1 MSKPAERSWRR
12 IRRGI
17 YQPARYERQRQV
29 SKPSFSLLAV
39 LLLALSS
46 FAQQPDSQQQP
57 EPSAPLTVV
66 KARSDLVL
74 VPVVVKDKK
83 GKYIAGLAKDAFQL
97 EENGKPQ
104 TLSLFEE
111 VQPPAETAT
120 PAAAVDLGY
129 SNLPFDNAN
138 QQRLT
143 ILVLDLLNTSLL
155 QREDGGGD
163 FVKFLAKGLPANQP
177 VSLLCLTK
185 DGLKLVHPFTTDS
198 EALIQALK
206 KMSLGPETIASRP
219 NRIGSTIDQLREIS
233 EAYIGVPGRKSM
245 VLAIGNIP
253 ELAIDTSV
261 LDSSKYSDD
270 LRQMWQ
276 GLINANISV
285 YPVQLMNWTIQPGPG
300 FRQANVD
307 QLMNQFAEATGGN
320 RCMEVNNLMGC
331 LTEAVDDS
339 RSYYMLGFRIQPED
353 RKPGWRDLK
362 VKVSAEHIDVRA
374 RSGFYYGITPP
385 DDPKSAHNA
394 EIKALA
400 SPLAATGVPIYVKA
414 LPTQP
419 AANAS
424 SMPDKTTSGKT
435 TVAFLITIPFSSV
448 RIDSV
453 AASPLDL
460 DVGAIALTSKN
471 TEAAEVFHP
480 VRGTPKPEHIQQWQR
495 DGLKLQEKLDLPS
508 GSYDVRFLVRDNN
521 AGQIGTVVFPLEV
534 K

>member
-1 MSKPAERSWRR
+1 M
-12 IRRGI
+12 
-17 YQPARYERQRQV
+17 
-29 SKPSFSLLAV
+29 LLFP
-39 LLLALSS
+39 LICI
-46 FAQQPDSQQQP
+46 AQQPPDSQQTS
-57 EPSAPLTVV
+57 EPSAPLTVI

-83 GKYIAGLAKDAFQL
+83 GKYVAGLAKDAFQL
-97 EENGKPQ
+97 EEKGKPQ
-104 TLSLFEE
+104 TISLFEE
-111 VQPPAETAT
+111 VQAPSESST
-120 PAAAVDLGY
+120 PITIADRGY
-129 SNLPFDNAN
+129 SNLPFDSAN

-143 ILVLDLLNTSLL
+143 VLVLDLLNTSLL
-155 QREDGGGD
+155 QREDGRGD
-163 FVKFLAKGLPANQP
+163 FVKFLSKGLPQNQP

-198 EALIQALK
+198 ETLIQELK
-206 KMSLGPETIASRP
+206 KLPLGPETIASRI
-219 NRIGSTIDQLREIS
+219 NRVGSTMDQLREIGQ
-233 EAYIGVPGRKSM
+233 AYIGVPGRKTM
-245 VLAIGNIP
+245 ILAIGYIP
-253 ELAIDTSV
+253 ELTIDTSV

-270 LRQMWQ
+270 LREMWQ
-276 GLINANISV
+276 GLIDANISV

-320 RCMEVNNLMGC
+320 RCMEANNLMGC

-339 RSYYMLGFRIQPED
+339 RSYYMLGFRIQPDD

-362 VKVSAEHIDVRA
+362 VKVAAEHVDVRA
-374 RSGFYYGITPP
+374 RSGFYYGVTPP
-385 DDPKSAHNA
+385 DDPKSAHTA
-394 EIKALA
+394 EIKVLA
-400 SPLAATGVPIYVKA
+400 SPLAATGVPMYVKV
-414 LPTQP
+414 LPAASAPP

-424 SMPDKTTSGKT
+424 SASGKT

-460 DVGAIALTSKN
+460 DVGAIALTNKN

-480 VRGTPKPEHIQQWQR
+480 VRGTPKPENIQQWQR
-495 DGLKLQEKLDLPS
+495 DGLKLQEKLDLPA